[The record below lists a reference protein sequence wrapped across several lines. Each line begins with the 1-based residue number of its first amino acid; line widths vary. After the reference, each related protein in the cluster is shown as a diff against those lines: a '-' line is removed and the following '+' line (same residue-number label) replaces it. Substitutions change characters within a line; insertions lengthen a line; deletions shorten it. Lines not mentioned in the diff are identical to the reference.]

1 MSPHKA
7 ELSQR
12 TPELAE
18 EAIQRALDQFRDDLH
33 ADGQR
38 YSSVREAIARAAL
51 TYAGHFEVNDL
62 LAILRERGVKDAHM
76 TTIYRTLPLLV
87 KSKLIDQALLTTG
100 DRQFFERIF
109 ERPHHD
115 HLICTACGK
124 VVEFEFEAFAVLER
138 DIANR
143 YGFTL
148 ESHFHELLGKCRD
161 CSKKPAKATSHE
173 SNRE

>member
-1 MSPHKA
+1 MAPRNR
-7 ELSQR
+7 ELS
-12 TPELAE
+12 PSPPGLAE
-18 EAIQRALDQFRDDLH
+18 DAIQRALDQFRDDLH

-38 YSSVREAIARAAL
+38 YSTVREAIARAAL
-51 TYAGHFEVNDL
+51 TYEGHFEVNDL

-87 KSKLIDQALLTTG
+87 KSKLIGHALLTTG
-100 DRQFFERIF
+100 DRQFFERIY

-115 HLICTACGK
+115 HIICTSCGK

-138 DIANR
+138 DIAAR

-148 ESHFHELLGKCRD
+148 ESHFHELLGKCGD
-161 CSKKPAKATSHE
+161 CSKKLPKP
-173 SNRE
+173 

>member
-1 MSPHKA
+1 MSPRKG
-7 ELSQR
+7 ELTKG
-12 TPELAE
+12 TPELTE
-18 EAIQRALDQFRDDLH
+18 EAIKRALDQFRDDLH

-38 YSSVREAIARAAL
+38 YSTVREAIARAAL
-51 TYAGHFEVNDL
+51 TYTGHFEVNDL

-87 KSKLIDQALLTTG
+87 KSKLIDHALLTTG
-100 DRQFFERIF
+100 DRQFFERVF

-138 DIANR
+138 DIAAR

-161 CSKKPAKATSHE
+161 CSKKAPALTSRG
-173 SNRE
+173 SNPE